1 MICGL
6 FRKDIILADVHDTVT
21 RSYNMSRI
29 KGCNTKPEE
38 TVRKYLFSKGFRY
51 RKNDKSLP
59 GKPDIVLP
67 KYKAVVFINGCFWHK
82 HEGCKYFKWPRSN
95 ADFWKNKINRNVERD
110 KQVQHELMKA
120 GWKVI
125 TVWECELK
133 KELFEQ
139 TMVQLIDSIK
149 NS

>member
-38 TVRKYLFSKGFRY
+38 KVRKYLFSKGFRY